1 MNRKITRVNLD
12 NMKSLQRFILEAQSR
27 LLYREFSRRVIKLK
41 DPELRKDVKSQIRQG
56 YLNTINISDENLKYR
71 LSIERTNIRYLDELV
86 MFSN

>member
-27 LLYREFSRRVIKLK
+27 LLYREFIRRVIKLK